1 MPLKTLVFGAIGVLV
16 ETSDLQR
23 QSFNAA
29 FAANSLDW
37 DWSYETYKKLLHV
50 NGGKNRVRYFAE
62 KTSTPLSET
71 QIEAIHQSKTDI
83 YESLIKDG
91 GLRARNGI
99 ADLIQSAKQ
108 IGIKVGMASTT
119 SIQNIDAIFAA
130 TKDLNKDDFDFIL
143 SGADVKTVKPE
154 PEIYLEAINRAQSNP
169 VDIVVIE
176 DTPVSAQSARSAQL
190 AVVIYPGT
198 MTKNQDLDI
207 GNAVISEKDLTLEK
221 LGQWLG

>member
-1 MPLKTLVFGAIGVLV
+1 M
-16 ETSDLQR
+16 
-23 QSFNAA
+23 
-29 FAANSLDW
+29 
-37 DWSYETYKKLLHV
+37 
-50 NGGKNRVRYFAE
+50 
-62 KTSTPLSET
+62 PLSET